1 MNTGPERDVRP
12 EAVSATPGPLD
23 RRTDPLSGVECV
35 VVPARQGRPNLP
47 DAGCPFCPGGLEA
60 PDGPYSAR
68 CIPNRWPAMPDRR
81 CEVVL
86 YTDQHDLAFWQL
98 GHGGAL
104 EVVELWARRTREL
117 SRRGD
122 VGYVLIFENR
132 GPEVGATIAHPH
144 GQIYAYPEIPPVP
157 LAEIVDGVL
166 EIPAVDHPNS
176 VSTRGDWSAWIP
188 EAPVW
193 PYELLLA
200 PAGAQR
206 SLDDPGTDLDGL
218 ADLLVDV
225 LARLDQ
231 FAQGAMPY
239 MLWIHQLPA
248 DDRVSG
254 GPPVHVH
261 IAPYLRAPGTARYV
275 AAAELGAGI
284 YFDPVDPASA
294 AGDLRS
300 MAGSTP

>member
-1 MNTGPERDVRP
+1 
-12 EAVSATPGPLD
+12 
-23 RRTDPLSGVECV
+23 
-35 VVPARQGRPNLP
+35 
-47 DAGCPFCPGGLEA
+47 
-60 PDGPYSAR
+60 
-68 CIPNRWPAMPDRR
+68 MPDRR

-157 LAEIVDGVL
+157 LAEIVDGVSRSRRWT
-166 EIPAVDHPNS
+166 IPTPCPPVATGRPGYPRPPSGPMSSFWRPQAHGDP
-176 VSTRGDWSAWIP
+176 STTREPISTAWPTSWSMCWPDWTSSP
-188 EAPVW
+188 
-193 PYELLLA
+193 
-200 PAGAQR
+200 R
-206 SLDDPGTDLDGL
+206 
-218 ADLLVDV
+218 
-225 LARLDQ
+225 
-231 FAQGAMPY
+231 AMPY

-300 MAGSTP
+300 MAGSFP